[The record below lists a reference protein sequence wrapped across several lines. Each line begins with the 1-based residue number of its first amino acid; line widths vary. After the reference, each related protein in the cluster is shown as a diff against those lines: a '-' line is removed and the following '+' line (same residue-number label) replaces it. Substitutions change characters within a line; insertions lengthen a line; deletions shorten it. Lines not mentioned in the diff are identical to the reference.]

1 MQDINSTLNTN
12 FAKIGFYSD
21 LQSRSH
27 SAIAR
32 EMIDKFAV
40 DGYGGVLFDI
50 TVGINTDGTLQN
62 KLTYDELFAW
72 IDYAEKKGLK
82 TGILPHWNFNSGN
95 AEYIGSGKKPIE
107 FSTINM
113 LNSMKTF
120 INEFLPKLQDH
131 GIDIFY
137 ISSDNPEFFVS
148 EYRNFWVDAINGFRS
163 IYSGALANS
172 VGSTGKFTNK
182 SKIDLSSIWDLVDGI
197 GVWVRAY
204 ISTEPIY
211 NIDEIVSG
219 YFGSKLNGT
228 SVVNELISASIKY
241 NKPILAKINAMSLP
255 NALDGG
261 WDPTPEQALQS
272 PLPTNPE
279 LQKLVFESFFQL
291 VENNLRDIVTSIS
304 IGNSDPWMYKD
315 FSSYKPSASVTLG
328 DIAVWSNFKF
338 FDLSVSPS
346 PSLDLIKKYLQDPSN
361 FRVSNTTIGSTGN
374 DSINTYVGNNNVY
387 LNGGFDTVK
396 SSIGNDNFFVSAAY
410 KKNIKFDFSLYIS
423 KPSDILVTV
432 NVDIGN
438 GKNYSF
444 KFAPTKTPFTS
455 AGYWDTNLIELNLPS
470 DTKLETLKFSLETNG
485 FARISNL
492 SINNISLDG
501 VTGTHTRVESWSE
514 PNWVLSGDK
523 YTFDLSSFIKS
534 NYQGKTTFIDGGS
547 GVDKIYFENLTS
559 VSDFKLTALPHK
571 VNFSDLAGIY
581 PPVEATNIERLI
593 FSNKSIAID
602 LNGNA
607 GTTAKILGAV
617 FGKESVSNKSYV
629 GIGLNFLDA
638 GWTYD
643 NLAALALDAAGAKTN
658 DQIVSLLWTNVIGT
672 KPTDADKQPY
682 IALLDNGMSAGAL
695 ARLAADTAFNT
706 TNINLV
712 GLAQTGIEYIPV
724 S

>member
-21 LQSRSH
+21 LQSLSH

-32 EMIDKFAV
+32 EMIDKFAA
-40 DGYGGVLFDI
+40 DGYGGVLFEI

-62 KLTYDELFAW
+62 KLTYEELFAW
-72 IDYAEKKGLK
+72 MDYADKKGLK
-82 TGILPHWNFNSGN
+82 TGVLPNWNFNSGN
-95 AEYIGSGKKPIE
+95 AEYIGSGRKPIE
-107 FSTINM
+107 FSNSNM

-131 GIDIFY
+131 GLDIFY
-137 ISSDNPEFFVS
+137 LSQNNSEFFVS
-148 EYRNFWVDAINGFRS
+148 EYRDFWVNAIKGFRAL
-163 IYSGALANS
+163 YSGALSNH
-172 VGSTGKFTNK
+172 VWTTDKFTNQ
-182 SKIDLSSIWDLVDGI
+182 SRIDPVAIWDLLDGI

-228 SVVNELISASIKY
+228 SVVNELISASLKFK
-241 NKPILAKINAMSLP
+241 KPILATINAMSLP

-315 FSSYKPSASVTLG
+315 FSSYKPSDSITFG

-361 FRVSNTTIGSTGN
+361 FRVSNTTIGSSGN
-374 DSINTYVGNNNVY
+374 DLINTYVGNNNVY

-396 SSIGNDNFFVSAAY
+396 SSIGNDNYFVSAAY
-410 KKNIKFDFSLYIS
+410 QKNIKFDFSLYIS
-423 KPSDILVTV
+423 KPSYVLVTL
-432 NVDIGN
+432 NVDIDN

-444 KFAPTKTPFTS
+444 KFAPTKTPSTS
-455 AGYWDTNLIELNLPS
+455 AGYWDTNLIELDLPS

-501 VTGTHTRVESWSE
+501 LTGTHTRVESWSE
-514 PNWVLSGDK
+514 PNWVLSGDT
-523 YTFDLSSFIKS
+523 YTFDLSTFIKS

-547 GVDKIYFENLTS
+547 GVDKIHFENLAS
-559 VSDFKLTALPHK
+559 VSEFKLTVLPNK
-571 VNFSDLAGIY
+571 INFYDISGKY
-581 PPVEATNIERLI
+581 PPVEATNVERLI
-593 FSNKSIAID
+593 FSDKSIAID
-602 LNGNA
+602 INGNA
-607 GTTAKILGAV
+607 GITAKILGAV
-617 FGKESVSNKSYV
+617 FGKDSVSNKNYV
-629 GIGLNFLDA
+629 GIGLHFLDA

-643 NLAALALDAAGAKTN
+643 NLAGLALETAGAKTN

-672 KPTDADKQPY
+672 KPTTADKQQF
-682 IALLDNGMSAGAL
+682 IALLENGMSAGAL
-695 ARLAADTAFNT
+695 AHLAADTSFNT

-712 GLAQTGIEYIPV
+712 GLAITGIEYIPV